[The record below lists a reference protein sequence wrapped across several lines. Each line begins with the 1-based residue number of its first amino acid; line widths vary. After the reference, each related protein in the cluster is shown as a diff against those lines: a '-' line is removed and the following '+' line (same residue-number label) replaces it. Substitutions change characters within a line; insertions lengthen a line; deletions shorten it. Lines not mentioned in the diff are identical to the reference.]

1 MVAVIQIVVAGGLLL
16 AWVWVLGRPL
26 ISGSH
31 DRDPYDDLDI
41 PFHER
46 NGLVG
51 TDLDRPVF
59 DDIGVSVVRRA
70 LRSLFAPVR
79 RWWRQPIVVRRRQM
93 MLATI
98 IASFVSFL
106 LAVALRGLYVW
117 LFAMMSTLLAA
128 HLLMAA
134 WVGAQITE
142 ARRTVQVARIKRRV
156 GARAGGME
164 IRAPRATDLPGSE
177 LVVEPVLAASV
188 VSDLIDEAWRSDHS
202 LPDAA
207 PDRPTAEPGAVRS
220 RSRVSAPASV
230 DTEPDAVVQTQAAT
244 DTEQPTE
251 AASEAREAASS
262 PEHPPPPATPPPHE
276 EAAAADTTAAG
287 TEPIFT
293 RAAKDRRSRFRRKAK
308 PIYIESQLDESDEI
322 VPARAVNDG

>member
-1 MVAVIQIVVAGGLLL
+1 MIAVIQIVVAGGLLL

-31 DRDPYDDLDI
+31 DRDRYDDLDI

-51 TDLDRPVF
+51 ADLDRPVF

-70 LRSLFAPVR
+70 LRSVFAPVR

-98 IASFVSFL
+98 FASFVAFL

-188 VSDLIDEAWRSDHS
+188 VSDLIDQAWRSDHS

-207 PDRPTAEPGAVRS
+207 PDRPAVEPPVE
-220 RSRVSAPASV
+220 
-230 DTEPDAVVQTQAAT
+230 TETETGVGTET
-244 DTEQPTE
+244 ETEQPTDTAP
-251 AASEAREAASS
+251 AADEPASS
-262 PEHPPPPATPPPHE
+262 TEPPPEPATPSPPE
-276 EAAAADTTAAG
+276 EAVAVDTTAAG